1 MTSIPEKNDKKV
13 EESARGFTRV
23 EGFSENK
30 KNIAVIGGGIN
41 GVMSAWALMDRG
53 YCVEL
58 YESREPMSQTSSAS
72 TKMLHGGLRYLAQGR
87 LKLVKEALQERRW
100 WLAQGTDYAT
110 QMALVVPI
118 PNQHLIKALWIG
130 LGVKLYDL
138 LASGSGFPTS
148 RWLNRRTLAS
158 TLPGL
163 DTKKFLGGWMYWDA
177 SMDDRRLGEW
187 ALSKLMDR
195 GLRLKREK
203 VTRVIDTGVVV
214 TDTGTQTYDVIVNAA
229 GPWAQTLLSQSGIP
243 SKYGLD
249 LIKGSHII
257 CDRPWPHGLAVPHK
271 DGRLIF
277 LLPWKGQL
285 LIGTTERHQATADS
299 IEASKQEIEEL
310 LNAANHVVALSLSE
324 KDIVS
329 TFSGLRPVV
338 KTLETKV
345 ESNGPNSQAMSSASR
360 ESTVEAFGRIVT
372 LWGGKWTTARQ
383 QGLAVAQA
391 VTQLVT
397 H

>member
-41 GVMSAWALMDRG
+41 GVMSAWALIDRG
-53 YCVEL
+53 YRVDL

-87 LKLVKEALQERRW
+87 LNLVKEALQERRW
-100 WLAQGTDYAT
+100 WLSQGTDHAA

-118 PNQHLIKALWIG
+118 SNQQWTKALWIG

-138 LASGSGFPTS
+138 LARGSGFPTS

-163 DTKKFLGGWMYWDA
+163 DTSKFLGGWMYWDA

-187 ALSKLMDR
+187 ALSRLIDR
-195 GLRLKREK
+195 GLRLKREE
-203 VTRVIDTGVVV
+203 VTRVFGNGTVV
-214 TDTGTQTYDVIVNAA
+214 TNSGEQTYDVIVNTA
-229 GPWAQTLLSQSGIP
+229 GPWAQTLLSHSGIP
-243 SKYGLD
+243 SEYGLN

-257 CDRPWPHGLAVPHK
+257 CDRPWPHGLAIPHK
-271 DGRLIF
+271 EGRLIF
-277 LLPWKGQL
+277 LLPWKSQL
-285 LIGTTERHQATADS
+285 LIGTTESHQATTDQ
-299 IEASKQEIEEL
+299 IEASKQEVEEL
-310 LNAANHVVALSLSE
+310 LQAANHVLELPLSE

-338 KTLETKV
+338 KTLVTNAEN
-345 ESNGPNSQAMSSASR
+345 SSPNGQAMSSASR
-360 ESTVEAFGRIVT
+360 ESTVETFERIVT

-383 QGLAVAQA
+383 QGLAVAQV
-391 VTQLVT
+391 VTQILT
-397 H
+397 R